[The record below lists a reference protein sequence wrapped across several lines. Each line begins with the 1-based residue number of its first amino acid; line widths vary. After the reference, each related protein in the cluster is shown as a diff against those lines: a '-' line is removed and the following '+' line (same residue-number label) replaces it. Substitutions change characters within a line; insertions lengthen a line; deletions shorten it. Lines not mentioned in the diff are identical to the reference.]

1 MLSLAYGRSWY
12 RFNAVTLQREVYD
25 AWPARVREL
34 FRLASI
40 DGALSREFA

>member
-12 RFNAVTLQREVYD
+12 RFNAVTLQRDVYD
-25 AWPARVREL
+25 AWPERVREL
-34 FRLASI
+34 FRLACI